1 MDWLD
6 PLDTAMMAADVVSNP
21 LNIGAV
27 LILSPPPDAGPGYV
41 DELYREDVGG
51 RDPLDPRLRR
61 YPHRGLDTG
70 GVWVWRQADTVDLSQ
85 HRSTLPPHS
94 GRDGLWRLVS
104 ELHAEP
110 LDRSGLCGCLI

>member
-41 DELYREDVGG
+41 DELYREDARRTRPAGSAASPISASRRG
-51 RDPLDPRLRR
+51 DRRRLGLARSR
-61 YPHRGLDTG
+61 YR
-70 GVWVWRQADTVDLSQ
+70 
-85 HRSTLPPHS
+85 
-94 GRDGLWRLVS
+94 
-104 ELHAEP
+104 
-110 LDRSGLCGCLI
+110 